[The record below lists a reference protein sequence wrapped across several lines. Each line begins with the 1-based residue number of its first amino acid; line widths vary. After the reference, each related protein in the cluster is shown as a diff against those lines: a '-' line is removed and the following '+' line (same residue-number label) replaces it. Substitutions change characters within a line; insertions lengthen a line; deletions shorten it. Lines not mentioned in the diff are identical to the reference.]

1 MVTRW
6 NVTVPGVNGTETRRA
21 YLYLPTCYASEPDR
35 RFPVLYMFDGHNV
48 FFDSDATY
56 GKCWG
61 MQEYLDYT
69 DTPLIVAAVE
79 CNHGAHNERLSE
91 YTPYFFRNPRFGNVK
106 AYGRETMEWFVHSF
120 KPEIDRNYRTL
131 PDRRHTFIG
140 GSSMGGLMG
149 LYAVTV
155 YNSVFSRTMALSP
168 SLWASPELL
177 AKDITQA
184 KLGPS
189 TVVYMD
195 YGAKEFSNHAAMRTA
210 YEQVCGLLL
219 QRHVLLTSRVV
230 PGGEHSEASWERQL
244 PFVIP
249 TLMYGL

>member
-6 NVTVPGVNGTETRRA
+6 NVTVPGVNGEETRRA
-21 YLYLPTCYASEPDR
+21 YLYLPTCYDSEPER

-91 YTPYFFRNPRFGNVK
+91 YTPYCFRNPRFGNVK
-106 AYGRETMEWFVHSF
+106 AYGRETMEWFVRSF
-120 KPEIDRNYRTL
+120 KPEIDRHYRTL

-155 YNSVFSRTMALSP
+155 FNHVFSRTMALSP

-184 KLGPS
+184 RLGPS

-195 YGAKEFSNHAAMRTA
+195 YGAKEFSNHAAMRAT
-210 YEQVCGLLL
+210 YEQICGLLL
-219 QRHVLLTSRVV
+219 QRHVLLTSRVI

-244 PFVIP
+244 PFAIP